1 MAKRRKIQ
9 SPMYDPNIEY
19 VTQVSPQGDMPAENL
34 QKHIKYTYWILF
46 VILILLIFIILYA
59 YLKGVPVKVR

>member
-1 MAKRRKIQ
+1 MARHRKVQ
-9 SPMYDPNIEY
+9 PPMYNPNIEY
-19 VTQVSPQGDMPAENL
+19 VTNVSPQGEMPAENL
-34 QKHIKYTYWILF
+34 QKHIKYMYWILF